1 MVKRY
6 PGTCRTDRCRWAA
19 SCSPAGAFAQHS
31 RCHQARP
38 STPSVCLRHQPV
50 SGRVAGIPPIAR
62 LGESPRREV
71 GRPGC
76 GSPAARRGEHNA
88 RLRPPSRPALQ
99 GCAVREFGSGSD
111 VPGAKRPLAGVCRSV
126 ESAGSPPT
134 NGSCR
139 FLAEGSTCS
148 HSRQATERLSD
159 SRSARAR
166 TSCGIAASPRATE
179 AATVAPR
186 ISPRVAEARRT
197 PRILRHPTEG
207 RFGRRSRPA
216 ATHCT

>member
-62 LGESPRREV
+62 LRESPRREV

-111 VPGAKRPLAGVCRSV
+111 VPGAKRPLAGGLPVRRVGGLATDERELSLFGGRV
-126 ESAGSPPT
+126 YLLSQPP
-134 NGSCR
+134 GDR
-139 FLAEGSTCS
+139 
-148 HSRQATERLSD
+148 ATERQSK
-159 SRSARAR
+159 R
-166 TSCGIAASPRATE
+166 ASPHQ
-179 AATVAPR
+179 
-186 ISPRVAEARRT
+186 
-197 PRILRHPTEG
+197 LRDCGLPK
-207 RFGRRSRPA
+207 SD
-216 ATHCT
+216 